1 MTESPTFTETFT
13 VTADNPLLSGH
24 VVYGRSLLPGVGYVD
39 LVLQVLA
46 RQQHPMAEVE
56 LRNLTILAPLVAGPG
71 EAVLTTV
78 EGRPAAT
85 GGWTVEVRSRRPQ
98 DSTDVLHAV
107 VTAYHRGPVTFTERL
122 PLPVQGTTRHTT
134 MGEIYTWCREYDLFH
149 SGLMKLDGAVHHRP
163 GDWIAELELA
173 PEHQSSTGAFLFHPA
188 LFEAGLLGGG
198 VALGML
204 HGDNDGPGLYL
215 PLMFDRF
222 RAAGPLGG
230 RCYVRVP
237 AESVRRDDELI
248 RLVVEFYD
256 ETGQKVA
263 EVGEF
268 VAKRIRAAAALDV
281 REDTSPARPAAL
293 TPAVVPVAD
302 SPSAAAVLRELVGAR
317 LGVAA
322 DAVDVGSGYYELGL
336 GSADLLALVR
346 ELEERLSVELSPTV
360 MFEHRSIAELAA
372 WLAPRLPASADA
384 TAPAAAA
391 VVPVADSPSA
401 A

>member
-1 MTESPTFTETFT
+1 MTASPTFTETFT
-13 VTADNPLLSGH
+13 VTADNPLLHGH

-46 RQQHPMAEVE
+46 RHGHPMPEVE

-78 EGRPAAT
+78 EGRPAT
-85 GGWTVEVRSRRPQ
+85 GGGWRIEVRSRRPQ
-98 DSTDVLHAV
+98 DTDDVLHAV
-107 VTAYHRGPVTFTERL
+107 VTAHHRGPVAFTERL
-122 PLPVQGTTRHTT
+122 PLPLQGVTRRTT
-134 MGEIYTWCREYDLFH
+134 MDEIYTWCREYELFH
-149 SGLMKLDGAVHHRP
+149 SGLMKLGGAVHHRP

-237 AESVRRDDELI
+237 ADSVRRDDELI

-256 ETGQKVA
+256 EAGQKVA
-263 EVGEF
+263 EVGQF
-268 VAKRIRAAAALDV
+268 VAKRIRAVGALDV
-281 REDTSPARPAAL
+281 RGGTPAASSPV
-293 TPAVVPVAD
+293 PASAAAPVVD
-302 SPSAAAVLRELVGAR
+302 SPVVSAVLRELVGSR
-317 LGVAA
+317 LGM
-322 DAVDVGSGYYELGL
+322 
-336 GSADLLALVR
+336 SAD
-346 ELEERLSVELSPTV
+346 
-360 MFEHRSIAELAA
+360 
-372 WLAPRLPASADA
+372 
-384 TAPAAAA
+384 
-391 VVPVADSPSA
+391 
-401 A
+401 